1 VIPFARKSSAPRRQL
16 KRGNVKKRNFKTA
29 LVGLSLI
36 VVMAIA
42 MALTVAPIQA
52 AAPESAKVA
61 SDDPA
66 VPSAAAAY
74 CVAKGGVVEVRT
86 PYWNTNDD
94 NPDNWLRLAGSRN
107 FCEFTATDGSRIHVL
122 LATLYTQQPS
132 LAALAYY
139 FRPKLQPGCHG
150 NPASCYCTQLGGSD
164 SFGGITINGG
174 GWVLRGAIDEVLE
187 ACIFPDMSSIDSW
200 GLTYHSAGIVRGKAL
215 GSVLRFKKPR
225 V

>member
-1 VIPFARKSSAPRRQL
+1 MKS
-16 KRGNVKKRNFKTA
+16 A
-29 LVGLSLI
+29 LVGFSVIGLI
-36 VVMAIA
+36 AIA
-42 MALTVAPIQA
+42 MALMVAPIQA
-52 AAPESAKVA
+52 AAPESTTIA
-61 SDDPA
+61 SDDA
-66 VPSAAAAY
+66 SAPSAAAAH

-107 FCEFTATDGSRIHVL
+107 FCEFTADDGSRIHVL
-122 LATLYTQQPS
+122 LSTLYTQQPS

-164 SFGGITINGG
+164 SFGGISINGG

-187 ACIFPDMSSIDSW
+187 AVKFPICRRSI
-200 GLTYHSAGIVRGKAL
+200 RGD
-215 GSVLRFKKPR
+215 
-225 V
+225 